1 MGAGKTAA
9 PAGARGRRPSA
20 PRCGTVPAPRRPSAP
35 ETAGEQPGGEAGT
48 GGRGVGG
55 GSGPRRAPGRARRRE
70 EEVKK
75 CGGTWV
81 RSAAGSRQHGS
92 SQGQRR
98 AWADRGA

>member
-1 MGAGKTAA
+1 M
-9 PAGARGRRPSA
+9 
-20 PRCGTVPAPRRPSAP
+20 
-35 ETAGEQPGGEAGT
+35 
-48 GGRGVGG
+48 GG